1 MIKHI
6 IFDCFGTLI
15 DTGTGSKDAV
25 EQILRNVGS
34 DADARVFYKDW
45 KKIKKEM
52 MLSGSFQTE
61 KKLFEISLSDTF
73 LKYNISADASKEV
86 EPMIRSLFGERHA
99 FPDVTETLRMLDEA
113 GVEYAIGSTTDTDS
127 LQYFLDLNRLTFEHV
142 FTSEDMKVYKPDK
155 RFYERILAL
164 SGWNLDECLF
174 VGDNIVDDVK
184 GPKSIGMKAVLLDRK
199 GSFDEAGADVKPD
212 YVIRSLT
219 ELEKLI

>member
-52 MLSGSFQTE
+52 MLSGSFKKK

-86 EPMIRSLFGERHA
+86 EPMIRSSEYSSMG
-99 FPDVTETLRMLDEA
+99 PDDIIPPVN
-113 GVEYAIGSTTDTDS
+113 VSSFVIIS
-127 LQYFLDLNRLTFEHV
+127 LLSRL
-142 FTSEDMKVYKPDK
+142 
-155 RFYERILAL
+155 
-164 SGWNLDECLF
+164 
-174 VGDNIVDDVK
+174 
-184 GPKSIGMKAVLLDRK
+184 
-199 GSFDEAGADVKPD
+199 
-212 YVIRSLT
+212 
-219 ELEKLI
+219 